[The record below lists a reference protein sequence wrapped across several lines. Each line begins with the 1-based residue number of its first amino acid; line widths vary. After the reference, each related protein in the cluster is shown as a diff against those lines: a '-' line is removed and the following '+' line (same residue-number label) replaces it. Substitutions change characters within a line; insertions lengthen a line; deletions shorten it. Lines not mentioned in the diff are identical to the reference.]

1 MYSHRPAPGLP
12 GSSPSLPSLPLP
24 LHAHTKGKGL
34 LHLHSWTPGASPP
47 SSPPPMLEPRPLA
60 SRPDTLRLR
69 CQTRRLWRME
79 G

>member
-34 LHLHSWTPGASPP
+34 LHLHSWTPGGQPPLIPASHVRAQAL
-47 SSPPPMLEPRPLA
+47 SLKA
-60 SRPDTLRLR
+60 
-69 CQTRRLWRME
+69 
-79 G
+79 